1 MVNKVIPD
9 NDDDDDVLFAEDCG
23 LRPCLRGGEDDRSN
37 VMVTVLDET
46 TVLLL
51 CVHMYIL

>member
-1 MVNKVIPD
+1 MLGVYI
-9 NDDDDDVLFAEDCG
+9 DVLFAEDRG
-23 LRPCLRGGEDDRSN
+23 LSPCLRGGEENRSN

>member
-1 MVNKVIPD
+1 MLGVSI
-9 NDDDDDVLFAEDCG
+9 DVLFAEDCR
-23 LRPCLRGGEDDRSN
+23 LSPCLRGGEENRSN

-51 CVHMYIL
+51 CVHMYYIQ